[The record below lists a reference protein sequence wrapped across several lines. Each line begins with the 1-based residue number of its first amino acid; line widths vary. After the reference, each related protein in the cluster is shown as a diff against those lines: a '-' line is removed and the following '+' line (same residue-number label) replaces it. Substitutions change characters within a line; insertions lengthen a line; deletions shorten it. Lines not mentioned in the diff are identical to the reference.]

1 MARTPPRFIEP
12 QLATLVDQA
21 PPGVDYLYEL
31 KFDGYRAIATVDH
44 GKVRI
49 ATRTGLDWTA
59 SFGPV
64 ARALEKLK
72 VDSAVLDGEVCYVLD
87 DGRTDFQHLQNA
99 MKDQGRA
106 AQSRLAYF
114 AFDLLFHDGDDLRKL
129 PLRER
134 KQRLAKLLGAA
145 VGGASAPTGKASRK
159 SVAAKA
165 APTGVVRFSQDLS
178 GDSRVL
184 LAQACQLG
192 LEGLIGKRP
201 DKPYVSGR
209 NTDWIK
215 LKCQRR
221 QEFVIVGYTPPKGS
235 RSGFGSL
242 LLAVREGNALRY
254 VGRVGT
260 GFTESSL
267 KQLLQRLAAMKTDKV
282 PVTNPPRRK
291 DLTWVQPKLVCEVTF
306 TEMTRDGSLRH
317 PSFQG
322 LREDKPPEQVKEEK
336 AIPGKRIAAKA
347 APTGKSKPVIGGVK
361 ISNPDRVMD
370 SASGTTKLDLARY
383 HDAVIDWIMP
393 YAEHRPVALVRCPSG
408 DAEACFFQKRTS
420 RGMTAA
426 IKHRQIAGNE
436 VVYVTEPRGW
446 MELVQFNAVEFH
458 GWGAR
463 LPAYDKPDW
472 VVFDLDPDA
481 SVPFKRVIDA
491 ARAVR
496 ERLEA
501 LDLQS
506 FVKTTG
512 GKGLHV
518 VVPIAPKQD
527 WDAVKGFAEALANLM
542 VRQDHKTYVATMSK
556 KKREGKIF
564 IDWLRNGAGA
574 TAVLPYSPRARPGC
588 AVAMPL
594 SWDELAGLDPKA
606 FTVATVPGLL
616 KKRKKDP
623 WADFIGLKQAL
634 PKRPAR

>member
-1 MARTPPRFIEP
+1 MARNPPRFITP

-21 PPGVDYLYEL
+21 PPGVEYVYEL
-31 KFDGYRAIATVDH
+31 KFDGYRAVATVDH

-49 ATRTGLDWTA
+49 ATRTGLDWTD

-64 ARALEKLK
+64 ARALSKLK
-72 VDSAVLDGEVCYVLD
+72 VASAVLDGEVCYVLE

-99 MKDQGRA
+99 MKDPGRA

-114 AFDLLFHDGDDLRKL
+114 VFDLLFADGEDLRKL

-134 KQRLAKLLGAA
+134 KQRLAKLLGKRA
-145 VGGASAPTGKASRK
+145 GT
-159 SVAAKA
+159 
-165 APTGVVRFSQDLS
+165 VRFSQDLS
-178 GDSRVL
+178 GDARVL

-201 DKPYVSGR
+201 DKPWFAGR

-242 LLAVREGNALRY
+242 LLAVRDGDALRY

-267 KQLLQRLAAMKTDKV
+267 KQLLQRLAAMKTDTV
-282 PVTNPPRRK
+282 PVANPPRRK
-291 DLTWVQPKLVCEVTF
+291 DLTWVEPKLVCEVSF

-322 LREDKPPEQVKEEK
+322 PREDKPPEQVKEEK
-336 AIPGKRIAAKA
+336 SLPGAVAAKA
-347 APTGKSKPVIGGVK
+347 APTKGKPVVGGVR

-383 HDAVIDWIMP
+383 HEAVIDWIMP
-393 YAEHRPVALVRCPSG
+393 YAEDRPVALVRCPSG
-408 DAEACFFQKRTS
+408 DAARCFFQKRTS
-420 RGMTAA
+420 RGMTKA
-426 IKHRQIAGNE
+426 IQHRQIAGNE
-436 VVYVTEPRGW
+436 VVYVSEPRGW
-446 MELVQFNAVEFH
+446 LELVQFNAVEFH

-481 SVPFKRVIDA
+481 SVPFTRVIDA

-496 ERLEA
+496 ERLDA
-501 LDLQS
+501 LKLQS

-518 VVPIAPKQD
+518 VVPIAPKRD

-542 VRQDHKTYVATMSK
+542 VREDPKAYVATMSK

-564 IDWLRNGAGA
+564 IDWLRNGLGA

-588 AVAMPL
+588 PVAMPL
-594 SWDELAGLDPKA
+594 SWDELEGLEPEA
-606 FTVATVPGLL
+606 FTVATVPDLL
-616 KKRKKDP
+616 RRRKTDP
-623 WADFIGLKQAL
+623 WAEFLRLKQRL
-634 PKRPAR
+634 S